1 MENRLYHLHTLSA
14 LHVGTGQGVG
24 AVDLPIARSRASNL
38 PIVPGSAIKG
48 VLRDEFGN
56 EHCEH
61 HLSKENVKILF
72 GAENNDPAHAG
83 AVAFGDAQLL
93 LLPVRSFAG
102 TVAYATCPFIL
113 KRYQRDANL
122 SFPIPELDKQA
133 QVISDAFQNQISDT
147 IKPELDKQAQVI
159 SDSLLLLGDKIA
171 LEDLDMGAQE
181 NAVVSEW
188 AQAIAQAI
196 YPDDE
201 TWQAELTQRF
211 VVLPDDVFSFL
222 ADTATEIRMRI
233 KIDQK
238 TRIVQ
243 NGALWS
249 EENLPCETVLW
260 GVFGVGA
267 SRDKNNPKS
276 AQELDTLLPEK
287 ALNIQIGGKHTVGR
301 GLCRLL
307 IGKQGA

>member
-122 SFPIPELDKQA
+122 SFAI
-133 QVISDAFQNQISDT
+133 
-147 IKPELDKQAQVI
+147 PELDKQAQVI

-171 LEDLDMGAQE
+171 LEDLDMDAQE

-201 TWQAELTQRF
+201 AWQAELTQRF

-276 AQELDTLLPEK
+276 AQELNTLLPEK

-307 IGKQGA
+307 MK